1 MKLKLDENLGR
12 QCVSL
17 LTEAG
22 HDVLTVVD
30 LQLAGADDG
39 RVMQVCAEEKRCLLT
54 LDLDFSNPLRF
65 RPSDAS
71 GIAVIRLPAKPG
83 YDDLLAAVKTFI
95 AALGSNEIEGKL
107 WIVEKERIRIYR
119 PEEGDA

>member
-1 MKLKLDENLGR
+1 MKIKFDENLGR
-12 QCVSL
+12 RCVAL
-17 LTEAG
+17 LREAG
-22 HDVLTVVD
+22 HDVATVQQ
-30 LQLAGADDG
+30 QLAGADDG
-39 RVMQVCAEEKRCLLT
+39 RVMQACAVEKRCLVT

-71 GIAVIRLPAKPG
+71 GIAVIRLPARPG

-95 AALGSNEIEGKL
+95 AALGSNDIEGKL